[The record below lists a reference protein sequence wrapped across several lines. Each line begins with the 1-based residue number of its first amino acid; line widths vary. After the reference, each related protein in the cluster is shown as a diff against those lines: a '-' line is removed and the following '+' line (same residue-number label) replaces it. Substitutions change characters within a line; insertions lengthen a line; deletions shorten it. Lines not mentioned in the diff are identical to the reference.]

1 MNLRFT
7 SFFPCKLA
15 YIHIFLI
22 LANSLLFSILGEHL
36 IITLKC
42 FVYLVLKS
50 CPTLFSTLWS
60 VARQTP
66 LSTGFP
72 RQEYWRG
79 LPFPSPGNLS
89 APGIEPVSPTWQ
101 VDSLPPG
108 KPFRNLHKFI
118 HIIYTEAIQS
128 YPWKLIIYTRCPS
141 SLVNLPSLT
150 KSLSLQMTL

>member
-101 VDSLPPG
+101 VDWIEPPG
-108 KPFRNLHKFI
+108 KPEVFVFKRTSRRIHVGHKESDT
-118 HIIYTEAIQS
+118 TE
-128 YPWKLIIYTRCPS
+128 
-141 SLVNLPSLT
+141 
-150 KSLSLQMTL
+150 